1 MIIMNLEKF
10 IQLFAEQFDDTSADV
25 FTAKTVYK
33 ELEEWGSLVAL
44 SIISMVD
51 DEFDVRVT
59 GTDIR
64 NCNTIEELYQLV
76 ISR

>member
-25 FTAKTVYK
+25 FTATTVYK